1 MEFHIVPFPSTI
13 CYTHCMLCLATH
25 IACLAALNGDG
36 DVLCLGESCSA
47 ISSGYP
53 ATTAAGS
60 HLEGRYVN
68 AIITHFLWCNQTQL
82 GFQMKICHPYPHFRI
97 RIRTR
102 ILNPEFNAHPTG
114 FPCAFCGKTFA
125 RWAAAVLSTWKWSKI
140 KLNYGN
146 WKWKAKIKRIM
157 SRIGG
162 GSSVGGKWMGWRNP
176 RLKQQATTV
185 QYRIIQ

>member
-1 MEFHIVPFPSTI
+1 MVMEMSSVWVKVAPPFHPDTRLLLLLVPISKAVMLTQLLRISYDVIRRSLVFKWHVKESGENNLMEFHIVPFPSTI

-68 AIITHFLWCNQTQL
+68 AIITHFL
-82 GFQMKICHPYPHFRI
+82 
-97 RIRTR
+97 
-102 ILNPEFNAHPTG
+102 
-114 FPCAFCGKTFA
+114 
-125 RWAAAVLSTWKWSKI
+125 
-140 KLNYGN
+140 
-146 WKWKAKIKRIM
+146 
-157 SRIGG
+157 
-162 GSSVGGKWMGWRNP
+162 
-176 RLKQQATTV
+176 
-185 QYRIIQ
+185 